1 MNRLL
6 KLVLAF
12 TCICSV
18 VGCFAFY
25 WPSTTSAKSISN
37 LISIQ
42 SSGKAMREFKGVKLG
57 MKRDDARAAAG
68 KPENSSDDSDEFKL
82 TGDDTMTIRYENGEV
97 KAIQLAFLDPK
108 NAPAWKDVV
117 GDAEISQMANGAKTA
132 RKTIVEEKLW
142 VSIYQ
147 NKDASITRITIMRN

>member
-12 TCICSV
+12 TCISSF
-18 VGCFAFY
+18 VGGFTFY
-25 WPSTTSAKSISN
+25 WPSATSAESISN
-37 LISIQ
+37 SIQ
-42 SSGKAMREFKGVKLG
+42 GSSKAMREFKGVKLG
-57 MKRDDARAAAG
+57 MKRDDARTAAG
-68 KPENSSDDSDEFKL
+68 KPESSGDDSDEFKL

-117 GDAEISQMANGAKTA
+117 GDAEVKEMANGAKTA
-132 RKTIVEEKLW
+132 RKVIDNEKFW

-147 NKDASITRITIMRN
+147 SKDASTTRITISRN

>member
-12 TCICSV
+12 TCISSF
-18 VGCFAFY
+18 VGGLAFY
-25 WPSTTSAKSISN
+25 WPSATSAKSIFNSISN
-37 LISIQ
+37 PIQ
-42 SSGKAMREFKGVKLG
+42 GAGKAMREFKGVKLS

-68 KPENSSDDSDEFKL
+68 KPESSGDDSDEFKL
-82 TGDDTMTIRYENGEV
+82 TGDDTMTVRYDNGEV

-117 GDAEISQMANGAKTA
+117 GDAEVKEMANGAKTA
-132 RKTIVEEKLW
+132 RKMMESEKC
-142 VSIYQ
+142 
-147 NKDASITRITIMRN
+147 

>member
-12 TCICSV
+12 TCISSF
-18 VGCFAFY
+18 VGGFAFY
-25 WPSTTSAKSISN
+25 WPSVTSAESISN
-37 LISIQ
+37 SMQ
-42 SSGKAMREFKGVKLG
+42 ASSKAMREFKGVKLG
-57 MKRDDARAAAG
+57 MKRDDVHAAAG
-68 KPENSSDDSDEFKL
+68 KPESSSDDSDEFKL
-82 TGDDTMTIRYENGEV
+82 TGDDTMTVRYENGEV

-117 GDAEISQMANGAKTA
+117 GDAEVNELATGAKTA
-132 RKTIVEEKLW
+132 RKVIADQKFW

-147 NKDASITRITIMRN
+147 SKDGSTTRITISRN